1 MPVKLAQ
8 TKEKQRLGHGS
19 SGSAFEQAQSL
30 EFNPQYHHK
39 KKKKKGVH
47 FSISHLH
54 LYRNHLWISVS
65 LSWSYSH
72 YWGATWLR

>member
-39 KKKKKGVH
+39 KKKKKKRSAFFY
-47 FSISHLH
+47 FSS
-54 LYRNHLWISVS
+54 SS
-65 LSWSYSH
+65 LSKSSVDFSV
-72 YWGATWLR
+72 TFLVI